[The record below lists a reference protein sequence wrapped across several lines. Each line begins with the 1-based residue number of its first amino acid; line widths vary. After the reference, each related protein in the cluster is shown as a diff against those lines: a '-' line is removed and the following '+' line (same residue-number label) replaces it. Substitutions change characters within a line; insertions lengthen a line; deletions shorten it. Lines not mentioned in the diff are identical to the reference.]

1 MCKISIVMPVY
12 NKEKYIK
19 NAIESVI
26 SQTFKDWEL
35 IIIDDG
41 SVDNS
46 YEICKQFSDER
57 IHVYHTKN
65 QGVSIARN
73 YGMSLAR
80 GEYITFIDGDDT
92 VSENYLKHL
101 YIPESEMVIG
111 GLQMVD
117 ANGSKIK
124 EIVPTL
130 SGNLEIRESALSF
143 YKEQIR
149 TGIYG
154 FVSSKLVKRSIIEQ
168 GKIEFDKSINLAE
181 DYDFFLKIYNLINKV
196 QFVNVAEYFYEQDTD
211 NSAISMK
218 DEKIDFY
225 KQIEIQNET
234 KKFLQRYQSFGQ
246 YEQKIYNKIISG
258 YIYTILLMNAKLSQT
273 NFVNAVERLKEYNIQ
288 ADVYEN
294 IFMKIILDLYKKGNV
309 KLLYFIL
316 KIKDNLKKKWRI
328 KGEI

>member
-1 MCKISIVMPVY
+1 M
-12 NKEKYIK
+12 
-19 NAIESVI
+19 
-26 SQTFKDWEL
+26 
-35 IIIDDG
+35 
-41 SVDNS
+41 
-46 YEICKQFSDER
+46 
-57 IHVYHTKN
+57 
-65 QGVSIARN
+65 
-73 YGMSLAR
+73 
-80 GEYITFIDGDDT
+80 
-92 VSENYLKHL
+92 
-101 YIPESEMVIG
+101 
-111 GLQMVD
+111 
-117 ANGSKIK
+117 
-124 EIVPTL
+124 
-130 SGNLEIRESALSF
+130 
-143 YKEQIR
+143 
-149 TGIYG
+149 
-154 FVSSKLVKRSIIEQ
+154 
-168 GKIEFDKSINLAE
+168 
-181 DYDFFLKIYNLINKV
+181 
-196 QFVNVAEYFYEQDTD
+196 AEYFYEQDTD

>member
-1 MCKISIVMPVY
+1 
-12 NKEKYIK
+12 
-19 NAIESVI
+19 
-26 SQTFKDWEL
+26 
-35 IIIDDG
+35 
-41 SVDNS
+41 
-46 YEICKQFSDER
+46 
-57 IHVYHTKN
+57 
-65 QGVSIARN
+65 
-73 YGMSLAR
+73 
-80 GEYITFIDGDDT
+80 
-92 VSENYLKHL
+92 
-101 YIPESEMVIG
+101 
-111 GLQMVD
+111 
-117 ANGSKIK
+117 
-124 EIVPTL
+124 
-130 SGNLEIRESALSF
+130 
-143 YKEQIR
+143 
-149 TGIYG
+149 
-154 FVSSKLVKRSIIEQ
+154 
-168 GKIEFDKSINLAE
+168 
-181 DYDFFLKIYNLINKV
+181 LINKV

>member
-1 MCKISIVMPVY
+1 M
-12 NKEKYIK
+12 NNLGENIK
-19 NAIESVI
+19 KLG
-26 SQTFKDWEL
+26 F
-35 IIIDDG
+35 
-41 SVDNS
+41 
-46 YEICKQFSDER
+46 
-57 IHVYHTKN
+57 
-65 QGVSIARN
+65 
-73 YGMSLAR
+73 
-80 GEYITFIDGDDT
+80 
-92 VSENYLKHL
+92 
-101 YIPESEMVIG
+101 
-111 GLQMVD
+111 GLMRL
-117 ANGSKIK
+117 
-124 EIVPTL
+124 P
-130 SGNLEIRESALSF
+130 
-143 YKEQIR
+143 
-149 TGIYG
+149 
-154 FVSSKLVKRSIIEQ
+154 
-168 GKIEFDKSINLAE
+168 
-181 DYDFFLKIYNLINKV
+181 
-196 QFVNVAEYFYEQDTD
+196 
-211 NSAISMK
+211 MK

>member
-1 MCKISIVMPVY
+1 MPVY

-124 EIVPTL
+124 HRCLTHLILPKRCACADMIGKL
-130 SGNLEIRESALSF
+130 CHHKALSHF
-143 YKEQIR
+143 RGTYEK
-149 TGIYG
+149 
-154 FVSSKLVKRSIIEQ
+154 VSSPLEQ
-168 GKIEFDKSINLAE
+168 TVDKWCL
-181 DYDFFLKIYNLINKV
+181 
-196 QFVNVAEYFYEQDTD
+196 
-211 NSAISMK
+211 
-218 DEKIDFY
+218 
-225 KQIEIQNET
+225 
-234 KKFLQRYQSFGQ
+234 
-246 YEQKIYNKIISG
+246 
-258 YIYTILLMNAKLSQT
+258 
-273 NFVNAVERLKEYNIQ
+273 
-288 ADVYEN
+288 
-294 IFMKIILDLYKKGNV
+294 
-309 KLLYFIL
+309 
-316 KIKDNLKKKWRI
+316 NLKHRI
-328 KGEI
+328 IQRCH

>member
-1 MCKISIVMPVY
+1 M
-12 NKEKYIK
+12 
-19 NAIESVI
+19 
-26 SQTFKDWEL
+26 
-35 IIIDDG
+35 
-41 SVDNS
+41 
-46 YEICKQFSDER
+46 
-57 IHVYHTKN
+57 
-65 QGVSIARN
+65 
-73 YGMSLAR
+73 
-80 GEYITFIDGDDT
+80 
-92 VSENYLKHL
+92 
-101 YIPESEMVIG
+101 
-111 GLQMVD
+111 
-117 ANGSKIK
+117 
-124 EIVPTL
+124 
-130 SGNLEIRESALSF
+130 
-143 YKEQIR
+143 
-149 TGIYG
+149 
-154 FVSSKLVKRSIIEQ
+154 
-168 GKIEFDKSINLAE
+168 
-181 DYDFFLKIYNLINKV
+181 INKV

>member
-111 GLQMVD
+111 GLQWWMQM
-117 ANGSKIK
+117 
-124 EIVPTL
+124 E
-130 SGNLEIRESALSF
+130 
-143 YKEQIR
+143 
-149 TGIYG
+149 
-154 FVSSKLVKRSIIEQ
+154 
-168 GKIEFDKSINLAE
+168 
-181 DYDFFLKIYNLINKV
+181 
-196 QFVNVAEYFYEQDTD
+196 
-211 NSAISMK
+211 
-218 DEKIDFY
+218 
-225 KQIEIQNET
+225 
-234 KKFLQRYQSFGQ
+234 
-246 YEQKIYNKIISG
+246 
-258 YIYTILLMNAKLSQT
+258 AK
-273 NFVNAVERLKEYNIQ
+273 
-288 ADVYEN
+288 
-294 IFMKIILDLYKKGNV
+294 
-309 KLLYFIL
+309 
-316 KIKDNLKKKWRI
+316 
-328 KGEI
+328 

>member
-1 MCKISIVMPVY
+1 M
-12 NKEKYIK
+12 
-19 NAIESVI
+19 
-26 SQTFKDWEL
+26 
-35 IIIDDG
+35 
-41 SVDNS
+41 
-46 YEICKQFSDER
+46 
-57 IHVYHTKN
+57 
-65 QGVSIARN
+65 
-73 YGMSLAR
+73 
-80 GEYITFIDGDDT
+80 
-92 VSENYLKHL
+92 
-101 YIPESEMVIG
+101 
-111 GLQMVD
+111 
-117 ANGSKIK
+117 
-124 EIVPTL
+124 
-130 SGNLEIRESALSF
+130 
-143 YKEQIR
+143 
-149 TGIYG
+149 
-154 FVSSKLVKRSIIEQ
+154 
-168 GKIEFDKSINLAE
+168 
-181 DYDFFLKIYNLINKV
+181 KIYNLINKV